1 MMKKFFVLML
11 AAAALF
17 AACNKDEEVKTP
29 ELSVNN
35 DKIICSANGGFFTV
49 DVKSNIK
56 WTVKTDNQSWYSL
69 DKMSGENDGVITVT
83 IDPLSEMTDRNASFE
98 VSGEDLKVVVSVV
111 QSASDQLSVNI
122 ESLDFETV
130 GGSMSFSVQS
140 NVIWTIQ
147 SDEQTWYSLDKTSGE
162 NTSEVTVT
170 VEANDKYV
178 AREAVLTI
186 VSGALTTTVNLSQK
200 AKEAPEVTKYTANIS
215 ARKGSYDYDVP
226 AGYDFTVS
234 SDVDWISTEKSD
246 GKITVNVSDNLS
258 DGSRTGKVS
267 AYLDK
272 DILFA
277 EIVVNQGKFEIS
289 PLAPKPGELLIEEVY
304 FTGSLIEGSSTSS
317 GDQYIRLTNN
327 SDHVIYADRVMFC
340 LNYIDGIKTNV
351 GAHYDYPA
359 LDTEGI
365 AVNDMYVIPGS
376 GEDHPILPGESI
388 ILAINAQNFK
398 EENPNAFD
406 LSKADFE
413 FNDVNDNYPDTDNP
427 DVEDLVIWF
436 KSSNTITTLHNRGF
450 ESYAIVLPPVN
461 ETAETIMNNHH
472 WSGTYSFDFTNA
484 TTGQSFHFDY
494 DIADDDAFLIPAEW
508 VLDAVNCTTEDVFY
522 RNPWGAAFDAGWT
535 HAGDF
540 DRDMSRFGKS
550 VRRLSVDGK
559 LVDTNNST
567 NDFIPNATP
576 TLKK

>member
-17 AACNKDEEVKTP
+17 AACNKDEEVKNP

-35 DKIICSANGGFFTV
+35 DKIVCSANGGFFTV

-56 WTVKTDNQSWYSL
+56 WTVKTDDQSWYSL

-111 QSASDQLSVNI
+111 Q
-122 ESLDFETV
+122 
-130 GGSMSFSVQS
+130 
-140 NVIWTIQ
+140 
-147 SDEQTWYSLDKTSGE
+147 
-162 NTSEVTVT
+162 
-170 VEANDKYV
+170 
-178 AREAVLTI
+178 
-186 VSGALTTTVNLSQK
+186 K
-200 AKEAPEVTKYTANIS
+200 AKEAPEVTKYTANVS
-215 ARKGSYDYDVP
+215 AGKGSYDYDVP

-234 SDVDWISTEKSD
+234 SDVDWISAEKAD
-246 GKITVNVSDNLS
+246 GKITVKVSANTS
-258 DGSRTGKVS
+258 EESRTGKVS

-277 EIVVNQGKFEIS
+277 EIVVNQGKFEGS
-289 PLAPKPGELLIEEVY
+289 PSAPKPGELLIEEVY

-340 LNYIDGIKTNV
+340 LNYINGIKTNV

-365 AVNDMYVIPGS
+365 AVTDMYVIPGS

-388 ILAINAQNFK
+388 ILAINAQNYK

-413 FNDVNDNYPDTDNP
+413 FNDVNDIYPDTDNP

-484 TTGQSFHFDY
+484 ATGQSYHFDY

-522 RNPWGAAFDAGWT
+522 HNPWGAAFDAGWT